1 MTAALLSLSP
11 CALEPDHLSLLT
23 RFERVRSELLRVLM
37 LPTRDHG
44 CPADSCAEILVT
56 AIVFGG
62 ARPALAKAI
71 ISALSDHVVKDGD
84 TLWVDLPSD
93 KGPLKRW
100 VADCVTGN
108 AILAATERHGADLT
122 GDEQAAWVSAGKF
135 AKSILTACGVKN
147 LAKPLDELTRLAG
160 AWRSQHL
167 PGHLAAFSNG
177 NLTSV
182 PLPLATLARKYG
194 AIDLPQPPA
203 RTHKSFEFHGLH
215 RQEAVA
221 QLKTLLESALADQG
235 KAKGSRSRSVDKAAI
250 HRQIEFL
257 GKIEEPGL
265 ARLGIQ
271 WLAKM
276 LRNGGKRKAKLAES
290 TITTYF
296 TTFKRLVASLALRPI
311 TTIMEEEL
319 EQLYRDLLVDTPTQS
334 RQRAYACLRALHE
347 VGEAEIGLPDVEWLP
362 IIRGLDLGTPTVD
375 ANIVYQREVDQ
386 ALALLDA
393 ASASD
398 PLHAPLAA
406 LCLGLMWC
414 SKARIGEAWRLRV
427 GDVLNEYL
435 LIRNTA
441 HGTTKSSAGVRTVP
455 RTGTAWDDLNAR
467 LELALE
473 RARGLCDDPRTP
485 LLCSPEKPTEPV
497 SRRRIE
503 ELIGWALRTAT
514 GDPTVRTHH
523 LRHSRAT
530 LTFEAVVWQ
539 GYESR
544 SWMEGAPLRQ
554 AMLGEVDPTRRALQA
569 VALCTGHAHPETT
582 LGVYVHGLEFHL
594 ASALDACLERLP
606 LEDVARLG
614 RLRPNRVRKL
624 SAGGRDTVAMLR
636 HAMARHLAQQTNLDL
651 QSRFSPRTALPEAV
665 LTAPQAPS
673 GPSLLEL
680 RSALLMKQDLALSM
694 DAIAY
699 RTGVSPSHV
708 VELDNVAAHLR
719 RTCGLV
725 LIQSPDEGAF
735 HGSPETRLVGSG
747 RRQFL
752 RRAFETAEALDA
764 KQPFASDA
772 ATVCRAYS
780 QSTRSLSLNTASDVA
795 SAIRGLMGMGLQ
807 PGEIVLSCPGEPAAL
822 RAELER
828 FAPGTSRVTIDIASS
843 RVQPEDRK
851 RSRTRTYRIRIRHD
865 ERYMHLRGVVEAI
878 AMWLVRYNLEQ
889 HPDETA

>member
-1 MTAALLSLSP
+1 MTASLLSLSP
-11 CALEPDHLSLLT
+11 CALEPDHLTLLT
-23 RFERVRSELLRVLM
+23 RFERVRSELLRILSR
-37 LPTRDHG
+37 PARDHE

-62 ARPALAKAI
+62 ARPVLARAITSALA
-71 ISALSDHVVKDGD
+71 DHLVNDGD
-84 TLWVDLPSD
+84 SLWVDLTSN
-93 KGPLKRW
+93 KGPLERW

-108 AILAATERHGADLT
+108 VILAAIERHGADLMT
-122 GDEQAAWVSAGKF
+122 DARAAWVRAGKL

-147 LAKPLDELTRLAG
+147 VAKPIDELTRLAG

-167 PGHLAAFSNG
+167 PGHLAVVSKG

-182 PLPLATLARKYG
+182 PLPLATLARKSG
-194 AIDLPQPPA
+194 PIDLPQPPA
-203 RTHKSFEFHGLH
+203 RTHRSFEFHGLH
-215 RQEAVA
+215 RQEAVV
-221 QLKTLLESALADQG
+221 QLKTLLESALEVG
-235 KAKGSRSRSVDKAAI
+235 RVKGARSRTVDRAAI

-257 GKIEEPGL
+257 GRIDEPGL
-265 ARLGIQ
+265 ARMGIQ

-276 LRNGGKRKAKLAES
+276 LRNGGKRKSKLAES
-290 TITTYF
+290 SITTYF
-296 TTFKRLVASLALRPI
+296 TTFKRLAASLAGRPI
-311 TTIMEEEL
+311 TTFMEEEL
-319 EQLYRDLLVDTPTQS
+319 EQLYRNLLLDTPTQG
-334 RQRAYACLRALHE
+334 RQRAYTCLRALHE
-347 VGEAEIGLPDVEWLP
+347 VGKAEIGLPDVEWLP
-362 IIRGLDLGTPTVD
+362 IIRGLDLGSQNVD
-375 ANIVYQREVDQ
+375 ANVVYQSEVDQ

-414 SKARIGEAWRLRV
+414 STARMGEAWRLRV
-427 GDVLNEYL
+427 GDVLSEHL

-441 HGTTKSSAGVRTVP
+441 YGTTKSSAGVRTMP
-455 RTGTAWDDLNAR
+455 RAGAAWNDLNPR
-467 LELALE
+467 LKLALK
-473 RARGLCDDPRTP
+473 RARALSDDPRTP
-485 LLCSPEKPTEPV
+485 LLCSPENPTEPV

-514 GDPTVRTHH
+514 GDPTVRPHH

-539 GYESR
+539 GYESA
-544 SWMEGAPLRQ
+544 SWIEGASLRR
-554 AMLGEVDPTRRALQA
+554 AMLGEVGPTRRAMQA

-594 ASALDACLERLP
+594 ASALDACLERASLR
-606 LEDVARLG
+606 DVARLG
-614 RLRPNRVRKL
+614 RLLPNRVRKL
-624 SAGGRDTVAMLR
+624 SASGHDTAAMLR
-636 HAMARHLAQQTNLDL
+636 YAMARHLAQRTGLDL
-651 QSRFSPRTALPEAV
+651 QSRFSPRTALPEAL
-665 LTAPQAPS
+665 LTAPQAPCR
-673 GPSLLEL
+673 PSLMQL

-747 RRQFL
+747 RRQFV
-752 RRAFETAEALDA
+752 RCAFEAAEALDTE
-764 KQPFASDA
+764 QPFASDA
-772 ATVCRAYS
+772 AIVCRAYS
-780 QSTRSLSLNTASDVA
+780 PSTRSLSVNTASEVA
-795 SAIRGLMGMGLQ
+795 SAIRGLLGMGLKS
-807 PGEIVLSCPGEPAAL
+807 GEILLSCPGSPAAL

-828 FAPGTSRVTIDIASS
+828 FAPGTSQVTIDTASS
-843 RVQPEDRK
+843 RVQPKDRK
-851 RSRTRTYRIRIRHD
+851 RSRTRTYRIHIRPD
-865 ERYMHLRGVVEAI
+865 ERHLHLRGVVEAI
-878 AMWLVRYNLEQ
+878 AMWLVRYNLEYR
-889 HPDETA
+889 PDEIA